1 LARNE
6 HGADL
11 THAAALSDIYAQ
23 YVRFVWRN
31 LRRLGVQESSLEDA
45 VQDVFLV
52 VHRRLAEF
60 EARSQMRTWLFGIVL
75 RVAQSHRRTVRRRL
89 AHLEAVN
96 PTELDAGTPTD
107 QEGPGE
113 LVAQRQA
120 GALLHRLLDE
130 MDHEKRA
137 ILVLVELEQMTVGEA
152 ADALGINVNTAYSR
166 LRAARA
172 AFDAAVAERVQDNA
186 RSEAELRLTS
196 ELGKNL

>member
-6 HGADL
+6 HRAQPTPAATL
-11 THAAALSDIYAQ
+11 TEIYTQ

-60 EARSQMRTWLFGIVL
+60 QGRSQMRTWLFGIVL
-75 RVAQSHRRTVRRRL
+75 RVAQSHRRTVRRRQ
-89 AHLEAVN
+89 AHLVAVH
-96 PTELDAGTPTD
+96 PVELDAGSPAD

-113 LVAQRQA
+113 LIAQRQA
-120 GALLHRLLDE
+120 GALLHQLLDE
-130 MDHEKRA
+130 MDPDKRA
-137 ILVLVELEQMTVGEA
+137 ILVLIELEQMTVGEA
-152 ADALGINVNTAYSR
+152 AEALGINVNTAYSR

-172 AFDAAVAERVQDNA
+172 AFEAAVAERVRDDALNDA
-186 RSEAELRLTS
+186 HLRLTS
-196 ELGKNL
+196 ELGKNS